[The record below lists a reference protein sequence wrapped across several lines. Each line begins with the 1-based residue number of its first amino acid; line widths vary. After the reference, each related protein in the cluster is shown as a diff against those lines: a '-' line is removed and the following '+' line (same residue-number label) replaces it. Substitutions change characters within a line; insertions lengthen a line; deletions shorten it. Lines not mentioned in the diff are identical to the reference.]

1 MVEGVLVFLIF
12 YLLIIVSSSL
22 ELMIGS
28 VLK

>member
-1 MVEGVLVFLIF
+1 MVEGVLVFLIY